1 MSKRLSV
8 TAQIQEERRCLEILF
23 GCNPLTVTAA
33 VGLVFYFVIGAI
45 FYCAVEDW
53 GLGDALYFGVVVMTT
68 VGYGDFLPSTDGSK
82 IFTALY
88 VLYALVIA
96 VFALSHIMNTLHA
109 FAREGMMKKSA
120 EAEEDEVGLFTHLGK
135 DFQRKLRRWKFLKAL
150 GIFLFSVLVSTIVF
164 GATMDWEGG
173 GYDGNDYV
181 NGFYF
186 SVVSLTTVG
195 FGDIAPPRTQPFHMF
210 LTVILMLVG
219 IPIFGNSLSTATE
232 YLFGESE
239 EEVTLKIVRNGLNMT
254 KFSKMNEFA
263 KELSEAGGG
272 NADDDKITRFEFLA
286 FVLVANGLI
295 DMSLVT
301 DAVKNF
307 QELDKDGNG
316 FLTAADL
323 KQRAQQ
329 SMSVLRDSAASGC
342 GKHSKAQVAP
352 QALGTE

>member
-1 MSKRLSV
+1 MSTRLS
-8 TAQIQEERRCLEILF
+8 TKIQEDRRCLELLL

-33 VGLVFYFVIGAI
+33 LGLVFYFVVGAI

-82 IFTALY
+82 VFTALY

-109 FAREGMMKKSA
+109 FAREGMMKSA
-120 EAEEDEVGLFTHLGK
+120 QADEDEVGLFTHLGK
-135 DFQRKLRRWKFLKAL
+135 GFQRKVRRWKFLKAL
-150 GIFLFSVLVSTIVF
+150 GIFAVSVLISTVVF

-186 SVVSLTTVG
+186 SIVSLTTVG

-210 LTVILMLVG
+210 LTVILMLFG
-219 IPIFGNSLSTATE
+219 IPIFGNSLSAATE
-232 YLFGESE
+232 YFFGESE
-239 EEVTLKIVRNGLNMT
+239 EEVTLKIVRNGMNMT

-263 KELSEAGGG
+263 KELSEAGAG
-272 NADDDKITRFEFLA
+272 NAADDKITRFEFLA
-286 FVLVANGLI
+286 FVLVANGI
-295 DMSLVT
+295 VDMSLVT
-301 DAVKNF
+301 DAIKNF

-323 KQRAQQ
+323 KERTQSLSLLRA
-329 SMSVLRDSAASGC
+329 SAASG
-342 GKHSKAQVAP
+342 GGAHSNAQVAP
-352 QALGTE
+352 QAQGTE